1 MKPNALAANVAKV
14 VLAGLMVALVN
25 SITSQ
30 AIAETNA
37 TVPRTMLTVKGHV
50 SVSHADAAE
59 EVSEGA
65 AGVVVWLVPA
75 DASPKNR
82 RSSIEPPH
90 YKIVQRDKTFVPHLL
105 VVPVG
110 SIVEFPN
117 NDPWLHN
124 VFSNSGGLQ
133 FDLGLYGAGVLRS
146 VRFDH
151 PGVSYLFCSI
161 HPEMMAIV
169 VTVDSTYFGVS
180 NKGGRIAIDKVPY
193 GQYFIHAWHESAAPL
208 APAVALRRVVV
219 GSESQNLP
227 TIIVSVSKAKP
238 MTAKSWM

>member
-14 VLAGLMVALVN
+14 VFAGLVVALVN
-25 SITSQ
+25 SITTQ
-30 AIAETNA
+30 AIAETNVS
-37 TVPRTMLTVKGHV
+37 VPRTMLTVKGHV

-65 AGVVVWLVPA
+65 GGVVVWLVPA
-75 DASPKNR
+75 DASPKDR

-90 YKIVQRDKTFVPHLL
+90 YKIVQRDKAFVPHLL

-117 NDPWLHN
+117 DDPWIHN
-124 VFSNSGGLQ
+124 VFSNSRSLQ

-146 VRFDH
+146 VRFDRA
-151 PGVSYLFCSI
+151 GVSYLFCSI
-161 HPEMMAIV
+161 HPEMMAVV

-180 NKGGRIAIDKVPY
+180 DKVGRIAIQNVPA
-193 GQYFIHAWHESAAPL
+193 GQYFLHVWRENARPQVLRATPRLVSIGADHHSLPAIDLPL
-208 APAVALRRVVV
+208 
-219 GSESQNLP
+219 SS
-227 TIIVSVSKAKP
+227 AKP
-238 MTAKSWM
+238 TNV